1 MSSVP
6 SPSAPLIDPGGVARR
21 LRGASRGSL
30 VRSVPIRWRVLSIA
44 IINTLAV
51 LLLGLLVVT
60 YANVLSGAWSSLSQA
75 RNTDRVLVAFGTD
88 VERVQGM
95 IHRYLTQP
103 SELVQ
108 AEINRQRQDLLS
120 RLEAIKA
127 SESSRAVDITE
138 ISITML
144 RLFTGFE
151 SLRAN
156 RALVVRIYE
165 EEVLKPARE
174 MAGLYAI
181 LTTSTSSASL
191 LWPALNRSRDAFS
204 NALVGAN
211 SFYLS
216 QTLRAASDAREN
228 ISIVERTA
236 PVMVGLADN
245 DLQRDALR
253 AIQVRA
259 VAFMTGFNRLSATFS
274 TQTELLQSAVD
285 DNQIALA
292 RIIDR
297 LSASVRGAEE
307 QAQARFE
314 QALYDVYTRIG
325 ILGLAFMALSILV
338 SLAIAQSISSPL
350 EQLKETMHD
359 ITVGQYHGHVPGV
372 EARDQIGDMARAV
385 RVFQDNTIARHEA
398 EEELRRA
405 KERAEATLTDLR
417 EAQKSLIEAEK
428 FAALGSLV
436 AGVAHEV
443 NGPVGISLTVASSL
457 SHRCSTME
465 NAIAS
470 GPLLRSTLTEFVGNT
485 RDAAD
490 QLVANLQ
497 RAGELVESF
506 KQVAVDRSKVDR
518 RSFDLARTTQQ
529 IVVSLLPGT
538 RKRQIAVDVEMPDG
552 LRLDSYPGLYGQVL
566 TNLFLNAVTHAFEE
580 GQGGTIRL
588 RATPLGA
595 AQVEITFEDDGRGMG
610 PETRRRA
617 FEPFYTTR
625 RSEGGTGLGLHIV
638 FNLVTHRLG
647 GRITLESAV
656 GAGTRFRMVLPLAA
670 PREAPEEG
678 ETAGAA

>member
-1 MSSVP
+1 MSTLP
-6 SPSAPLIDPGGVARR
+6 SRSAPLIGPGAVAPRMR
-21 LRGASRGSL
+21 SASRASL
-30 VRSVPIRWRVLSIA
+30 FRSVPIRWRVLSIA
-44 IINTLAV
+44 IINTVAV

-60 YANVLSGAWSSLSQA
+60 YANVLSGAWRSLAQA

-103 SELVQ
+103 SEVVQ
-108 AEINRQRQDLLS
+108 AEINRQRQDLLG
-120 RLEAIKA
+120 RLESIKA
-127 SESSRAVDITE
+127 SEASRAVDITE

-151 SLRAN
+151 SLRTN

-181 LTTSTSSASL
+181 LTTSTSSSSL
-191 LWPALNRSRDAFS
+191 LWPAMNRSRDAFS
-204 NALVGAN
+204 NALVAAN

-216 QTLRAASDAREN
+216 QTTRAAADAREH
-228 ISIVERTA
+228 IAIVDRTA

-259 VAFMTGFNRLSATFS
+259 VAFMTGFNRLAATFS

-297 LSASVRGAEE
+297 LSASVRTAEE

-314 QALYDVYTRIG
+314 QALDDVYTRIG
-325 ILGLAFMALSILV
+325 ILGLAFMALSILI
-338 SLAIAQSISSPL
+338 SLATAQSISAPL

-359 ITVGQYHGHVPGV
+359 ITIGHYHGHVPGV

-405 KERAEATLTDLR
+405 KERAEATLLELR
-417 EAQKSLIEAEK
+417 EAQKNLIEAEK

-457 SHRCSTME
+457 AHRCSMIE

-470 GPLLRSTLTEFVGNT
+470 GPLLRSTFTEFVGGT
-485 RDAAD
+485 REAAN

-538 RKRQIAVDVEMPDG
+538 RKRQIAVEVEMPDG

-566 TNLFLNAVTHAFEE
+566 TNLFLNSITHAFEE
-580 GQGGTIRL
+580 GEGGTIRL
-588 RATPLGA
+588 RASLLGTGQA
-595 AQVEITFEDDGRGMG
+595 EIIFEDDGKGMSA
-610 PETRRRA
+610 ETRRRA
-617 FEPFYTTR
+617 FEPFFTTR
-625 RSEGGTGLGLHIV
+625 RNEGGTGLGLHIV
-638 FNLVTHRLG
+638 YNLVTHRLG
-647 GRITLESAV
+647 GRISVESGV
-656 GAGTRFRMVLPLAA
+656 GAGTRFRLVLPLTA
-670 PREAPEEG
+670 PRETLAEVE
-678 ETAGAA
+678 AGRA